1 MNRSI
6 WRSLTFVLVV
16 VLLLVTLLNRGQ
28 LGVAGPPSP
37 SSQETHPAGPVES
50 SAPVAP
56 GTSSQ
61 GTEAQSLPAPGAQL
75 DDLSLFPEAAVARFY
90 HIPGSVLTP
99 VASATALTYAP
110 YGCVY
115 ATAGAT
121 YLLNA
126 PLEIP
131 HGSQIV
137 LMRLYYDDTSAT
149 NNIIGWITRYNAY
162 GTGFQDLVA
171 VTSLGYSGHGTNYG
185 DLDHIVDTYDWSY
198 VLNVALGTA
207 SSGLQICGI
216 RVMYYPPTG
225 LTYLPNA
232 QRNSQP

>member
-16 VLLLVTLLNRGQ
+16 VLLFVALLSSGH
-28 LGVAGPPSP
+28 LGVAGSPSP
-37 SSQETHPAGPVES
+37 SSQETRPAGPAEAG
-50 SAPVAP
+50 APGAP

-61 GTEAQSLPAPGAQL
+61 GTEAQVLPAPGAQL
-75 DDLSLFPEAAVARFY
+75 DDQSLFDEAAIAQFY

-99 VASATALTYAP
+99 VNSATALAYGL

-115 ATAGAT
+115 ATAGAGS
-121 YLLNA
+121 LLNA

-131 HGSQIV
+131 DGSRIV
-137 LMRLYYDDTSAT
+137 LMRLYYDDTSAA
-149 NNIIGWITRYNAY
+149 NLYGWITRYNEY

-171 VTSLGYSGHGTNYG
+171 VPSVGDSGHGTNHG
-185 DLDHIVDTYDWSY
+185 DLDHIVDTYNWSY
-198 VLNVALGTA
+198 VLNVSLGTA

-216 RVMYYPPTG
+216 RVMYYPPTA
-225 LTYLPNA
+225 LTYLPSIQNNA
-232 QRNSQP
+232 QP

>member
-6 WRSLTFVLVV
+6 WRSSILVFVA
-16 VLLLVTLLNRGQ
+16 VLLFFALLNSRQ

-37 SSQETHPAGPVES
+37 SSQETRPAGPAKS
-50 SAPVAP
+50 SAPGAP

-61 GTEAQSLPAPGAQL
+61 GTEAQLLPAPGAQL
-75 DDLSLFPEAAVARFY
+75 DDLSLFPEAATARFY

-99 VASATALTYAP
+99 VSSATALTYGS

-121 YLLNA
+121 SLLNA

-137 LMRLYYDDTSAT
+137 LMRVYYDDTSAA
-149 NNIIGWITRYNAY
+149 NLYGWITRYNSY
-162 GTGFQDLVA
+162 GTGFQDLVG
-171 VTSLGYSGHGTNYG
+171 VPSLGNSGHGTNYG

-198 VLNVALGTA
+198 VLNVSLGTA

-225 LTYLPNA
+225 LTYMPIV
-232 QRNSQP
+232 QRNAEP